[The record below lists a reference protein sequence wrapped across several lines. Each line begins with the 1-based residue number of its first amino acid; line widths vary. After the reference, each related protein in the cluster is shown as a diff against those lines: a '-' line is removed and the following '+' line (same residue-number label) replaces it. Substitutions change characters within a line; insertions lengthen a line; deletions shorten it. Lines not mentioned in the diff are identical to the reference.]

1 MITYVFCRLL
11 IVILDCLV
19 KYHAESLVQEV
30 DFEGIEIVERHL
42 IYIAEARETLLRA
55 SQQ

>member
-1 MITYVFCRLL
+1 VFCCLL
-11 IVILDCLV
+11 IDILDCLV
-19 KYHAESLVQEV
+19 NIIAESLVQEV

-42 IYIAEARETLLRA
+42 VYIAEAREALLRA